1 MLDCKLSDDFN
12 PPRKIVITIIM
23 ILKTG
28 IDIIEIHRIQAALD
42 RHGERFLKRV
52 FTELETVECCGRAE
66 ALAARFAAKEA
77 AAKALG
83 TGIGP
88 ISWREVETL
97 HKWSGEPYLVLHGTA
112 EKIAARLGLAV
123 WAVSL
128 SHSRENAIAVVVA
141 ASEELRN

>member
-1 MLDCKLSDDFN
+1 
-12 PPRKIVITIIM
+12 M

-28 IDIIEIHRIQAALD
+28 IDVIEIPRVQAALD

-52 FTELETVECCGRAE
+52 FTDLEIFECRGKAD
-66 ALAARFAAKEA
+66 ALAVRFAAKEA
-77 AAKALG
+77 ASKALG

-88 ISWREVETL
+88 ISWRDVETL
-97 HKWSGEPYLVLHGTA
+97 HKWSGEPYLVLHGAA
-112 EKIAARLGLAV
+112 ERIANQLGLAV

-141 ASEELRN
+141 TGE

>member
-1 MLDCKLSDDFN
+1 
-12 PPRKIVITIIM
+12 M

-28 IDIIEIHRIQAALD
+28 IDIIEIQRIQAALD

-52 FTELETVECCGRAE
+52 FTELEITECRGRAE
-66 ALAARFAAKEA
+66 ALALRFAAKEA
-77 AAKALG
+77 ASKALG

-97 HKWSGEPYLVLHGTA
+97 HKWSGEPYLVLHGRA
-112 EKIAARLGLAV
+112 EKKAEKLGLSV

-128 SHSRENAIAVVVA
+128 SHSRDYGIAMVVA
-141 ASEELRN
+141 TSE

>member
-1 MLDCKLSDDFN
+1 
-12 PPRKIVITIIM
+12 M

-28 IDIIEIHRIQAALD
+28 IDIIEIRRIQAALD

-52 FTELETVECCGRAE
+52 FSDQEILECRGRAE
-66 ALAARFAAKEA
+66 ALAVRFAAKEA
-77 AAKALG
+77 ASKALG

-88 ISWREVETL
+88 ISWREIETL
-97 HKWSGEPYLVLHGTA
+97 HQGSGEPYLVLHGSA
-112 EKIAARLGLAV
+112 EKIAQELGLAV

-141 ASEELRN
+141 TSG

>member
-1 MLDCKLSDDFN
+1 
-12 PPRKIVITIIM
+12 M

-28 IDIIEIHRIQAALD
+28 IDIIEIRRIQTALD

-52 FTELETVECCGRAE
+52 FTEKEILECRGRAN
-66 ALAARFAAKEA
+66 ALAVRFAAKEA

-88 ISWREVETL
+88 IAWREVETL
-97 HKWSGEPYLVLHGTA
+97 QKWSGEPYLVLHGSA
-112 EKIAARLGLAV
+112 DIIARKAGLGV

-128 SHSRENAIAVVVA
+128 SHSQDNAIAVVVA
-141 ASEELRN
+141 SSE

>member
-1 MLDCKLSDDFN
+1 
-12 PPRKIVITIIM
+12 M

-28 IDIIEIHRIQAALD
+28 IDIIEIRRIQTAID

-52 FTELETVECCGRAE
+52 FTEKEILECRGRAD
-66 ALAARFAAKEA
+66 ALAVRFAAKEA
-77 AAKALG
+77 ASKALG

-97 HKWSGEPYLVLHGTA
+97 HMWSGEPYLVLHGEA
-112 EKIAARLGLAV
+112 ERIAAIKGLSE

-128 SHSRENAIAVVVA
+128 SHSRENAI
-141 ASEELRN
+141 

>member
-1 MLDCKLSDDFN
+1 
-12 PPRKIVITIIM
+12 M

-28 IDIIEIHRIQAALD
+28 VDIIEISRIQAALE

-52 FTELETVECCGRAE
+52 FTDLEVFECRGRAE
-66 ALAARFAAKEA
+66 ALAVRFSAKEA
-77 AAKALG
+77 TSKALG

-97 HKWSGEPYLVLHGTA
+97 HKWSGEPFLVLHGSA
-112 EKIAARLGLAV
+112 ERIARELGLTT

-128 SHSRENAIAVVVA
+128 SHSRDNAIAVVVA
-141 ASEELRN
+141 SGE

>member
-1 MLDCKLSDDFN
+1 
-12 PPRKIVITIIM
+12 M

-28 IDIIEIHRIQAALD
+28 VDIIEIPRIQAALD

-52 FTELETVECCGRAE
+52 FTELEVFECRGRAD
-66 ALAARFAAKEA
+66 ALAVRFAAKEA
-77 AAKALG
+77 TAKTLG

-97 HKWSGEPYLVLHGTA
+97 HKWSGEPYLVLHGAA
-112 EKIAARLGLAV
+112 EKIAKELGLTV

-128 SHSRENAIAVVVA
+128 SHSRENGIAVVVA
-141 ASEELRN
+141 TGE